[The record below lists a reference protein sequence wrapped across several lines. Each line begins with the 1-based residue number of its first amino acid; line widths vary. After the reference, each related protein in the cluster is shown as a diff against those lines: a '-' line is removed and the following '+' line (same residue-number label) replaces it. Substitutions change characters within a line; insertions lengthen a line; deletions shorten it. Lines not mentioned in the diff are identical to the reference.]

1 MKLLRVNVLLV
12 VALFVTAATAQVKT
26 ETTKSQGQATVQTHV
41 ERGEVVYVSGN
52 DVVVKMENGEIRNFP
67 NVPESA
73 RVAVNGQQ
81 LSVHD
86 LKPGM
91 KLERTIT
98 TTTTPETITTV
109 KTVTGTIHHISPP
122 STVILTL
129 EDGTN
134 EKFTI
139 PRGQKFNVDGNEKDA
154 WGLRKGMK
162 VSATKIVTEPSQS
175 VAQSSHTTGQMPP
188 PPTEAIQGPLLI
200 EEAKP
205 AEKPAEVAQ
214 AQPPTKPTKQLPQ
227 TASALPFIALMGA
240 LLLFS
245 GVALSAMR
253 FRTS

>member
-1 MKLLRVNVLLV
+1 MKLLRVNTLLI

-26 ETTKSQGQATVQTHV
+26 EKSKTQGQATVQTHV
-41 ERGEVVYVSGN
+41 ERGEVVAVSGN

-73 RVAVNGQQ
+73 RVNVNGQQ
-81 LSVHD
+81 LSVHE

-109 KTVTGTIHHISPP
+109 HTVTGTIKHVSPP

-139 PRGQKFNVDGNEKDA
+139 PSGQKFNVDGKEKDA

-175 VAQSSHTTGQMPP
+175 VTQTSQTTGQMPA

-200 EEAKP
+200 EHSQA
-205 AEKPAEVAQ
+205 KPAEVAQ
-214 AQPPTKPTKQLPQ
+214 AQPPAKPAKQLPQ

-245 GVALSAMR
+245 GAALFAMR